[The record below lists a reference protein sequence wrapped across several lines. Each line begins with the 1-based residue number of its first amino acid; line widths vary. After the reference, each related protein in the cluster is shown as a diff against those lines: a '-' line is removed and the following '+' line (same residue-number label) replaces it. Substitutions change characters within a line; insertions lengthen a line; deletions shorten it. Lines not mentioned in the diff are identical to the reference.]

1 MPLQRMIPNPTLMLQ
16 LNHEAMKEKVSVISE
31 LKQLITKYFDAR
43 LKLIKLE
50 TFEKIA
56 KVTAVLFSS
65 LVVAL
70 LGFFLLFFLS
80 MSAGFYLGKLLDSN
94 ALGFLIVTGFY
105 LILFVFVL
113 MTKKN
118 QMENFLIE
126 RIIGEL
132 IKTEDDDEQ
141 AGK

>member
-1 MPLQRMIPNPTLMLQ
+1 MPLRTMILKQKLIFKPNP
-16 LNHEAMKEKVSVISE
+16 EAMKEKSPVISE
-31 LKQLITKYFDAR
+31 LRHLITEYFDAR

-80 MSAGFYLGKLLDSN
+80 MSAGFYLGKIFDSL
-94 ALGFLIVTGFY
+94 ALGFLTVTGLY
-105 LILFVFVL
+105 LILFALVL
-113 MTKKN
+113 FMKKDLL
-118 QMENFLIE
+118 ENFLIE

-132 IKTEDDDEQ
+132 TKKEGDDEQ
-141 AGK
+141 AG

>member
-1 MPLQRMIPNPTLMLQ
+1 MFQPNL
-16 LNHEAMKEKVSVISE
+16 EAMNEKSPVISE
-31 LKQLITKYFDAR
+31 LRQLITEYFDAR

-80 MSAGFYLGKLLDSN
+80 MSLGFFLGKVFDSM
-94 ALGFLIVTGFY
+94 ALGFLSVTGLY
-105 LILFVFVL
+105 LILFMLVMF
-113 MTKKN
+113 MKKDL
-118 QMENFLIE
+118 MENFLVE

-132 IKTEDDDEQ
+132 TKKEDDDEQ
-141 AGK
+141 AG

>member
-1 MPLQRMIPNPTLMLQ
+1 MSQPNP
-16 LNHEAMKEKVSVISE
+16 EAMNEKSPVISE
-31 LKQLITKYFDAR
+31 LRQLITEYLNAR

-50 TFEKIA
+50 AFEKTA

-80 MSAGFYLGKLLDSN
+80 MSLGFYLGKVFDSM
-94 ALGFLIVTGFY
+94 ALGFISVTGLY
-105 LILFVFVL
+105 LILFVLVL
-113 MTKKN
+113 LMKKDLL
-118 QMENFLIE
+118 ENLLIE

-132 IKTEDDDEQ
+132 TKKEEDDEQ
-141 AGK
+141 AS

>member
-1 MPLQRMIPNPTLMLQ
+1 MSQPNR
-16 LNHEAMKEKVSVISE
+16 EAMNEKSPVISE
-31 LKQLITKYFDAR
+31 LRQLITEYFDAR

-80 MSAGFYLGKLLDSN
+80 MSLGFYLGKVFESM
-94 ALGFLIVTGFY
+94 ALGFLAVTVLY
-105 LILFVFVL
+105 LILFVLVL
-113 MTKKN
+113 IMKKDLL
-118 QMENFLIE
+118 EEFLIE

-132 IKTEDDDEQ
+132 TKKEGDDEQ
-141 AGK
+141 PG

>member
-1 MPLQRMIPNPTLMLQ
+1 MPLLTMISKRKQMSQPNP
-16 LNHEAMKEKVSVISE
+16 EAMKEKSPVISE
-31 LKQLITKYFDAR
+31 LRQLITEYFDAR

-70 LGFFLLFFLS
+70 LAFFLLFFLS
-80 MSAGFYLGKLLDSN
+80 MSLGFYLGKIFDSL
-94 ALGFLIVTGFY
+94 ALGFLSVTGLY
-105 LILFVFVL
+105 LVLFVLVL
-113 MTKKN
+113 LMKKDLL
-118 QMENFLIE
+118 EEFLIE

-132 IKTEDDDEQ
+132 TKKEGDDEQ
-141 AGK
+141 PG

>member
-1 MPLQRMIPNPTLMLQ
+1 MMILKRKRLPNP
-16 LNHEAMKEKVSVISE
+16 EAMDEKPTVITE
-31 LKQLITKYFDAR
+31 LRQLITEYFDAR

-80 MSAGFYLGKLLDSN
+80 MSAGFYLGKIFDSL
-94 ALGFLIVTGFY
+94 ALGFLAVTGLY
-105 LILFVFVL
+105 LILFVFIL
-113 MTKKN
+113 YMKKDLL
-118 QMENFLIE
+118 ENFLIE

-132 IKTEDDDEQ
+132 TKKEDEDEQ
-141 AGK
+141 AG

>member
-1 MPLQRMIPNPTLMLQ
+1 MPLLTMISKRKLMSNPNP
-16 LNHEAMKEKVSVISE
+16 EAMNEKSPVISE
-31 LKQLITKYFDAR
+31 LRQLITEYFDAR

-56 KVTAVLFSS
+56 KVTAMLFSS

-80 MSAGFYLGKLLDSN
+80 MSLGFYLGKIFDSM
-94 ALGFLIVTGFY
+94 ALGFLSVTGLY
-105 LILFVFVL
+105 LILFVLV
-113 MTKKN
+113 MVMKKDLL
-118 QMENFLIE
+118 EKFLIE

-132 IKTEDDDEQ
+132 TRKEGDDEQ
-141 AGK
+141 AG

>member
-1 MPLQRMIPNPTLMLQ
+1 MFQP
-16 LNHEAMKEKVSVISE
+16 NHEAMNEKSPVISE
-31 LKQLITKYFDAR
+31 LRQLITEYFDAR

-80 MSAGFYLGKLLDSN
+80 MSLGFFLGKVFDSY
-94 ALGFLIVTGFY
+94 ALGFLSVTGLY
-105 LILFVFVL
+105 LILFVLVL
-113 MTKKN
+113 IMKKDLL
-118 QMENFLIE
+118 EEFLIE

-132 IKTEDDDEQ
+132 TKKEGDDEQ
-141 AGK
+141 AG

>member
-1 MPLQRMIPNPTLMLQ
+1 MSQPNPDPM
-16 LNHEAMKEKVSVISE
+16 NEKSPIVGE
-31 LKQLITKYFDAR
+31 LRQLITEYFDAR

-70 LGFFLLFFLS
+70 LAFFLLFFLS
-80 MSAGFYLGKLLDSN
+80 MSLGFYLGKIFDSL
-94 ALGFLIVTGFY
+94 ALGFLSVTGLY
-105 LILFVFVL
+105 LILFVLVL
-113 MTKKN
+113 LMKKDLL
-118 QMENFLIE
+118 EEFLIE

-132 IKTEDDDEQ
+132 TKKEDDDEQ
-141 AGK
+141 PG

>member
-1 MPLQRMIPNPTLMLQ
+1 MLLRMKTWKPNRIPLQNP
-16 LNHEAMKEKVSVISE
+16 EAMNEKPTVINE
-31 LKQLITKYFDAR
+31 LRQLITEYFDAR

-80 MSAGFYLGKLLDSN
+80 MSLGFYLGKVFDSLT
-94 ALGFLIVTGFY
+94 LGFLAVTGLY
-105 LILFVFVL
+105 LLLFVVVL
-113 MTKKN
+113 LMKKDL
-118 QMENFLIE
+118 MEKFLIE

-132 IKTEDDDEQ
+132 TKNEGDNEH
-141 AGK
+141 AG

>member
-1 MPLQRMIPNPTLMLQ
+1 MPFLTMISNRKLMSQPNR
-16 LNHEAMKEKVSVISE
+16 EAMNEKSPVISE
-31 LKQLITKYFDAR
+31 LRQLITEYFDAR

-80 MSAGFYLGKLLDSN
+80 MSLGFYLGKVFDSL
-94 ALGFLIVTGFY
+94 ALGFLTVTGLY
-105 LILFVFVL
+105 LILFVLVMF
-113 MTKKN
+113 MKKDLL
-118 QMENFLIE
+118 EEFLIE

-132 IKTEDDDEQ
+132 TKKEGDDEQ
-141 AGK
+141 AG

>member
-1 MPLQRMIPNPTLMLQ
+1 MMILKRKRLPNP
-16 LNHEAMKEKVSVISE
+16 EAMNEKSPVVSE
-31 LKQLITKYFDAR
+31 LRQLITEYFDAR

-80 MSAGFYLGKLLDSN
+80 MSLGFYLGKVFDSM
-94 ALGFLIVTGFY
+94 ALGFLSVTGLY
-105 LILFVFVL
+105 LILFMLVL
-113 MTKKN
+113 FMKKDLL
-118 QMENFLIE
+118 EKFLIE

-132 IKTEDDDEQ
+132 IKKEDDDE
-141 AGK
+141 

>member
-1 MPLQRMIPNPTLMLQ
+1 MN
-16 LNHEAMKEKVSVISE
+16 EKSPVISE
-31 LKQLITKYFDAR
+31 LRQLITEYFDAR

-80 MSAGFYLGKLLDSN
+80 MSLGFFLGKIFDSM
-94 ALGFLIVTGFY
+94 ALGFLSVTGLY
-105 LILFVFVL
+105 LILFMLVL
-113 MTKKN
+113 FMKKDL
-118 QMENFLIE
+118 MENFLIE

-132 IKTEDDDEQ
+132 TKKEDDDEQ
-141 AGK
+141 IS

>member
-1 MPLQRMIPNPTLMLQ
+1 MN
-16 LNHEAMKEKVSVISE
+16 EKSPVISE
-31 LKQLITKYFDAR
+31 LRQLITEYFDAR

-80 MSAGFYLGKLLDSN
+80 MSLGFFLGKIFDSM
-94 ALGFLIVTGFY
+94 ALGFLTVTGLY
-105 LILFVFVL
+105 LILFVLVL
-113 MTKKN
+113 FMKKDL
-118 QMENFLIE
+118 MENILIE

-132 IKTEDDDEQ
+132 TRKEDEDEQ
-141 AGK
+141 PG

>member
-1 MPLQRMIPNPTLMLQ
+1 MLLRMMILKLKHRPNP
-16 LNHEAMKEKVSVISE
+16 EAMNEKPTVITE
-31 LKQLITKYFDAR
+31 LRQLITEYLDAR

-50 TFEKIA
+50 TFEKTA

-80 MSAGFYLGKLLDSN
+80 MSLGFYLGKVFESM
-94 ALGFLIVTGFY
+94 ALGFLAVTSLY
-105 LILFVFVL
+105 LLLFVLVL
-113 MTKKN
+113 LMKKDL
-118 QMENFLIE
+118 MEKFLIE

-132 IKTEDDDEQ
+132 TKKEEDDEH
-141 AGK
+141 AG

>member
-1 MPLQRMIPNPTLMLQ
+1 MLLRMKNLKQKPKRRQNP
-16 LNHEAMKEKVSVISE
+16 EAMNEKPTVITE
-31 LKQLITKYFDAR
+31 LRQLITEYFDAR

-70 LGFFLLFFLS
+70 LAFFLLFFLS
-80 MSAGFYLGKLLDSN
+80 MSLGFYLGKVFESM
-94 ALGFLIVTGFY
+94 ALGFLAVTGLY
-105 LILFVFVL
+105 LLLFVLVL
-113 MTKKN
+113 LMKKDL
-118 QMENFLIE
+118 MEKFLIE

-132 IKTEDDDEQ
+132 TKKEGEDEH
-141 AGK
+141 AG

>member
-1 MPLQRMIPNPTLMLQ
+1 MFQP
-16 LNHEAMKEKVSVISE
+16 NHEAMNEKSPVISE
-31 LKQLITKYFDAR
+31 LRQLITEYFDAR

-70 LGFFLLFFLS
+70 LAFFLLFFLS
-80 MSAGFYLGKLLDSN
+80 MSAGFYLGKIFDNL
-94 ALGFLIVTGFY
+94 ALGFLAVTGLY
-105 LILFVFVL
+105 LILFVLVL
-113 MTKKN
+113 LMKKDLL
-118 QMENFLIE
+118 ENFLIE

-132 IKTEDDDEQ
+132 TKKEGDDEQ
-141 AGK
+141 AG

>member
-1 MPLQRMIPNPTLMLQ
+1 
-16 LNHEAMKEKVSVISE
+16 MKENSPIFSE
-31 LKQLITKYFDAR
+31 LRQLITEYFDAR

-80 MSAGFYLGKLLDSN
+80 MSLGFYLGKVFDSQT
-94 ALGFLIVTGFY
+94 LGFLSVTGLY
-105 LILFVFVL
+105 LILFVLVL
-113 MTKKN
+113 LMKKDLL
-118 QMENFLIE
+118 ENFLIE

-132 IKTEDDDEQ
+132 TKKEGDDEQ
-141 AGK
+141 DS

>member
-1 MPLQRMIPNPTLMLQ
+1 MY
-16 LNHEAMKEKVSVISE
+16 EKPSVISE
-31 LKQLITKYFDAR
+31 LKQLIIEYFEIR
-43 LKLIKLE
+43 LKLLKLE

-80 MSAGFYLGKLLDSN
+80 MTGGFYLGKIFNSMP
-94 ALGFLIVTGFY
+94 LGFLTITGLY
-105 LILFVFVL
+105 LILFILVL
-113 MTKKN
+113 LMKKDLL
-118 QMENFLIE
+118 EKFLIE

-132 IKTEDDDEQ
+132 TKKEDDDEQ
-141 AGK
+141 DS

>member
-1 MPLQRMIPNPTLMLQ
+1 MLLRMKTWKPNRIRLQNP
-16 LNHEAMKEKVSVISE
+16 EAMNEKPTVINE
-31 LKQLITKYFDAR
+31 LRQLITEYFDAR

-80 MSAGFYLGKLLDSN
+80 MSLGFYLGKVFDSLT
-94 ALGFLIVTGFY
+94 LGFLAVTGLY
-105 LILFVFVL
+105 LLLFVVVL
-113 MTKKN
+113 LMKKDL
-118 QMENFLIE
+118 MEKFLIE

-132 IKTEDDDEQ
+132 TKYEGDDEH
-141 AGK
+141 AG

>member
-1 MPLQRMIPNPTLMLQ
+1 MPHPNP
-16 LNHEAMKEKVSVISE
+16 EAMNEKSPVISE
-31 LKQLITKYFDAR
+31 LKQLITEYFDAR

-80 MSAGFYLGKLLDSN
+80 MSLGFFLGNIFDSM
-94 ALGFLIVTGFY
+94 ALGFLTVTGLY
-105 LILFVFVL
+105 LILFVLVL
-113 MTKKN
+113 FMKKDL
-118 QMENFLIE
+118 MENILIE

-132 IKTEDDDEQ
+132 TKKEDEDEQ
-141 AGK
+141 PG

>member
-1 MPLQRMIPNPTLMLQ
+1 MPLLTMISKRKRMFQP
-16 LNHEAMKEKVSVISE
+16 NHEAMNEKSPVISE
-31 LKQLITKYFDAR
+31 LRQLITEYFDAR

-80 MSAGFYLGKLLDSN
+80 MSLGFFLGKVFDSY
-94 ALGFLIVTGFY
+94 ALGFLSVTGLY
-105 LILFVFVL
+105 LILFLLVL
-113 MTKKN
+113 IMKKDLL
-118 QMENFLIE
+118 EEFLIE

-132 IKTEDDDEQ
+132 TKKEGDDEQ
-141 AGK
+141 AG

>member
-1 MPLQRMIPNPTLMLQ
+1 MISNQKLISQPNP
-16 LNHEAMKEKVSVISE
+16 EAMNEKSPVISE
-31 LKQLITKYFDAR
+31 LRQLITEYFDAR

-80 MSAGFYLGKLLDSN
+80 MSLGFYLGKVFESM
-94 ALGFLIVTGFY
+94 ALGFLAVTGLY
-105 LILFVFVL
+105 LILFVLVL
-113 MTKKN
+113 FMKKDL
-118 QMENFLIE
+118 MENFLIE

-132 IKTEDDDEQ
+132 TKKEDDDEQ
-141 AGK
+141 AG

>member
-1 MPLQRMIPNPTLMLQ
+1 MPLLTMISKRKLMSQPNR
-16 LNHEAMKEKVSVISE
+16 EAMNEKSPVISE
-31 LKQLITKYFDAR
+31 LRQLITEYFDAR

-80 MSAGFYLGKLLDSN
+80 MSLGFFLGKVFDSY
-94 ALGFLIVTGFY
+94 ALGFLSVTGLY
-105 LILFVFVL
+105 LILFVLVL
-113 MTKKN
+113 IMKKDLL
-118 QMENFLIE
+118 EEFLIE

-132 IKTEDDDEQ
+132 TKKEDDDEQ
-141 AGK
+141 AG

>member
-1 MPLQRMIPNPTLMLQ
+1 MPLLKMISKRDLMSQINP
-16 LNHEAMKEKVSVISE
+16 EAMNEKSPVINE
-31 LKQLITKYFDAR
+31 LKQLITEYFDAR

-70 LGFFLLFFLS
+70 LAFFLLFFLS
-80 MSAGFYLGKLLDSN
+80 MSAGFYLGKIFDSL
-94 ALGFLIVTGFY
+94 ALGFLAVTGLY

-113 MTKKN
+113 LMKKDLL
-118 QMENFLIE
+118 EEFLIE

-132 IKTEDDDEQ
+132 TRKEGDDEQ
-141 AGK
+141 IS

>member
-1 MPLQRMIPNPTLMLQ
+1 MLLRMKTWKPNRIRLQNP
-16 LNHEAMKEKVSVISE
+16 EAMNEKPTVINE
-31 LKQLITKYFDAR
+31 LRQLITEYFDAR

-80 MSAGFYLGKLLDSN
+80 MSLGFYLGKVFDSLT
-94 ALGFLIVTGFY
+94 LGFLAVTGLY
-105 LILFVFVL
+105 LLLFVVVL
-113 MTKKN
+113 LMKKDL
-118 QMENFLIE
+118 MEKFLIE

-132 IKTEDDDEQ
+132 TKNEGDDEH
-141 AGK
+141 AG